1 MNNIVQLLPLEK
13 SDREQFIIDNQRAFN
28 YGAMEEF
35 GLRDNHFEE
44 DGQIIARETKN
55 KDVMK
60 ELENIGRIS
69 EEIYKIF
76 PIKEL
81 LFVTFKV
88 RNKNP
93 LKIS

>member
-35 GLRDNHFEE
+35 GLRDNHFEK

-60 ELENIGRIS
+60 ELENIGRN
-69 EEIYKIF
+69 
-76 PIKEL
+76 L
-81 LFVTFKV
+81 
-88 RNKNP
+88 
-93 LKIS
+93 

>member
-44 DGQIIARETKN
+44 DGP
-55 KDVMK
+55 K
-60 ELENIGRIS
+60 ENTGKTGR
-69 EEIYKIF
+69 
-76 PIKEL
+76 
-81 LFVTFKV
+81 TH
-88 RNKNP
+88 
-93 LKIS
+93 